1 MLSTRSHGSRLNM
14 IRPGYL
20 SASYRFAQHSTF
32 ITVWN
37 NFYYCLDFN
46 TLEIASSFACGLLVH
61 LTRTCLFFEVFRA
74 NCCNGFY
81 HSSVRSANGS
91 PGTLVLAHQGCS
103 EIQQGLYA
111 LRRMFSYA
119 RCCEQHVALY
129 SAKVT
134 TECEYEVICD
144 LWNGVIQWLNAK
156 MWHNLKPNKLKKA
169 DSIFTQK
176 LLYVHPCRSQAQ
188 L

>member
-1 MLSTRSHGSRLNM
+1 VQISVSTIILHLQDLLQHFIEFRRLFSVLILQINASFIDESVFFYFTMRTVQSYAFTAWYRISCSMLSTRSHGSRLNM

-103 EIQQGLYA
+103 EI
-111 LRRMFSYA
+111 
-119 RCCEQHVALY
+119 
-129 SAKVT
+129 
-134 TECEYEVICD
+134 
-144 LWNGVIQWLNAK
+144 
-156 MWHNLKPNKLKKA
+156 
-169 DSIFTQK
+169 
-176 LLYVHPCRSQAQ
+176 
-188 L
+188 